1 MFSLLRLTVE
11 KSLFVRSINVTILS
25 RPKIS
30 RAKCFVRSY
39 ASDPNEGL
47 KAMAL
52 SCENCQ
58 GAAVP
63 AAQMRTFEFEGQPL
77 HCLAFVSSCIVCG
90 LRWEDE
96 RYEAA
101 NSHHAER
108 ARAVATIRQQ
118 PPHETHM
125 DFVPIKQSATVW
137 QSR

>member
-39 ASDPNEGL
+39 ARDPNEGL
-47 KAMAL
+47 TAMAL

-63 AAQMRTFEFEGQPL
+63 AAQMRTFEFEGKPL

-90 LRWEDE
+90 QRWEDE
-96 RYEAA
+96 RYEAV
-101 NSHHAER
+101 NLHHTER
-108 ARAVATIRQQ
+108 ARAVATTQQ
-118 PPHETHM
+118 QAARETQM
-125 DFVPIKQSATVW
+125 NFVPVKQCTTAW